1 MPLQVEQGR
10 ELAVQVALHVLGV
23 IGLEGTIVGLL
34 EQDDDGYHFAGA
46 HLPQAHTLS
55 LTRRKQGVVPA
66 RSKLLPEIVYGTK
79 EFEYTNTLFLLR
91 RGFTTKCFCT
101 TERQKYTTGNGMIFQ
116 GKIRK

>member
-1 MPLQVEQGR
+1 M
-10 ELAVQVALHVLGV
+10 QVALHVLGV

-79 EFEYTNTLFLLR
+79 EFE
-91 RGFTTKCFCT
+91 
-101 TERQKYTTGNGMIFQ
+101 
-116 GKIRK
+116 